1 MISDSTPKTIL
12 IAEEDPATR
21 IFLADNLT
29 ADGYRVKVADTTA
42 KALALLQVDPPDL
55 MVVDVNGET
64 LALLDAVRGAERAES
79 RIDPDTPVIALS
91 AEASELHR
99 VRLLER
105 GGDDVVAKPFSY
117 LELRGRIGA
126 LLRRT
131 HGSRGDGMVRVGDLT
146 IDPAARRVRVGERDV
161 ELTGKEFALLCH
173 LAAEPRRVFTKA
185 ELLREVWGFRSLGQ
199 TRTIDSHACRLR
211 RKLGVGGGRYVV
223 NVWGVGYALVDSAPG

>member
-21 IFLADNLT
+21 MFLADNLT

-42 KALALLQVDPPDL
+42 KALAVLQVDPPDL

-91 AEASELHR
+91 AEASELQR

-105 GGDDVVAKPFSY
+105 GGDDVVGKPFSY

-131 HGSRGDGMVRVGDLT
+131 RPSRGDGMVRVGELT
-146 IDPAARRVRVGERDV
+146 VDPAARRVRVGDRDV

-211 RKLGVGGGRYVV
+211 RKLSVGGGRYVV